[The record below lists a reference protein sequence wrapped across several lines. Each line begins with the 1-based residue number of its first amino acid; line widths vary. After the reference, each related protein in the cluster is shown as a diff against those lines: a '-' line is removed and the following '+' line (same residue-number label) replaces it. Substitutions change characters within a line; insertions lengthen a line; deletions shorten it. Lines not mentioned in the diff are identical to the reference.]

1 MTDKEIITKLI
12 ERDNRVTQKFFFE
25 YCKPIF
31 NSIIHKIFNYE
42 VDYNEFVNELYI
54 YLMDK
59 DAKRL
64 KDLKLESE
72 FSLKSWL
79 IITTTRFFIKKRNR
93 LIEDKSQE
101 PLYEETYDNMVSE
114 ITIAN
119 SIDIERLL
127 SAMPNER
134 YAYVIRKLI
143 LEDIVPEEL
152 ALEMGIN
159 TANLYN
165 IKKRALLQLT
175 QIVIKDIKNYKK
187 Q

>member
-1 MTDKEIITKLI
+1 MTDKEIIQKLI

-25 YCKPIF
+25 YCKPVF
-31 NSIIHKIFNYE
+31 FRIIHKVFNYE

-59 DAKRL
+59 DAKKLR
-64 KDLKLESE
+64 DLKLESE

-79 IITTTRFFIKKRNR
+79 IVVTTRFFIKKRNR

-101 PLYEETYDNMVSE
+101 PLYDEAYDNMVSE
-114 ITIAN
+114 TTIDT
-119 SIDIERLL
+119 SMDIERLL

-134 YAYVIRKLI
+134 YANVLRKLI
-143 LEDIVPEEL
+143 LEDMEPEDL

-175 QIVIKDIKNYKK
+175 RIVINDIKNYKK

>member
-1 MTDKEIITKLI
+1 MNDQEIIQKLI

-31 NSIIHKIFNYE
+31 NNIIYKVFNYE

-64 KDLKLESE
+64 RDLKLKFE

-79 IITTTRFFIKKRNR
+79 IIVTTRFFIKKRNR
-93 LIEDKSQE
+93 LIENKSQE
-101 PLYEETYDNMVSE
+101 PLYDEMQDNMVSE
-114 ITIAN
+114 TTVET
-119 SIDIERLL
+119 SIDIESLL

-143 LEDIVPEEL
+143 LEDMAPEDL
-152 ALEMGIN
+152 ASEMETT
-159 TANLYN
+159 TANIYN
-165 IKKRALLQLT
+165 IKKRAIAQLT
-175 QIVIKDIKNYKK
+175 LVLFQDIQNYKK